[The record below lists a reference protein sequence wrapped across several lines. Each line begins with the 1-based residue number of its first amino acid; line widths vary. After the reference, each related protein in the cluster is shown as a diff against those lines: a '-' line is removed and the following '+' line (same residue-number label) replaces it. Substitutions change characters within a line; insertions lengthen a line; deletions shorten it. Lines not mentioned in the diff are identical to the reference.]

1 MGRLENV
8 VRAINPKRLPV
19 VLNHTEV
26 VKILNGMNG
35 TPRLVASLLY
45 GSGLRLPD
53 GLRLRIQDI
62 DIDFESGELLIR
74 HGKGGQDRRTMLPD
88 SLVPQLKHHRDH
100 VRQ

>member
-8 VRAINPKRLPV
+8 VRAIKPKRLPV

-35 TPRLVASLLY
+35 TPRLVVSLLY
-45 GSGLRLPD
+45 GSGLRLLD
-53 GLRLRIQDI
+53 GLRLRIQ

-88 SLVPQLKHHRDH
+88 SLVPQLKHHLDH

>member
-35 TPRLVASLLY
+35 TPRLVVSLLY
-45 GSGLRLPD
+45 GSGLRLLD
-53 GLRLRIQDI
+53 GLRLRIQ

-88 SLVPQLKHHRDH
+88 SLVPQLKHHLDH

>member
-8 VRAINPKRLPV
+8 VRAIKPKRLPV

-35 TPRLVASLLY
+35 TPRLVVSLLY
-45 GSGLRLPD
+45 GSGLRLLD
-53 GLRLRIQDI
+53 GLRLRIQ

-74 HGKGGQDRRTMLPD
+74 HGKGGQDGRTMLPD
-88 SLVPQLKHHRDH
+88 SLVP
-100 VRQ
+100 

>member
-8 VRAINPKRLPV
+8 VRAIKPKRLPV

-35 TPRLVASLLY
+35 TPRLVVSLLY
-45 GSGLRLPD
+45 GSGLRLLD
-53 GLRLRIQDI
+53 GLRLRIQ

-74 HGKGGQDRRTMLPD
+74 HGKGGQDGWTMLPD
-88 SLVPQLKHHRDH
+88 SLVP
-100 VRQ
+100 